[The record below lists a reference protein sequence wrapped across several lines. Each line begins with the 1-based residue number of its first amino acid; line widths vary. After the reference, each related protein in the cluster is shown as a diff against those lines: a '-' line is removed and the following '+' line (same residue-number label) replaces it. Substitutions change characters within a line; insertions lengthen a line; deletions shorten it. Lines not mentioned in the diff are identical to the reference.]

1 LRTRNPDNAAHFV
14 AQISRESNQIIMVL
28 LRAALIAAVA
38 FSVFCAT
45 IGSLDDGI
53 DEHVDKVLQ
62 EMSAED
68 DAYGIEPESTLKK
81 LKSGKEVDN
90 FLKVSV

>member
-1 LRTRNPDNAAHFV
+1 
-14 AQISRESNQIIMVL
+14 MVL
-28 LRAALIAAVA
+28 LRAVLIAAVA
-38 FSVFCAT
+38 FSIFCPT

-53 DEHVDKVLQ
+53 DEHVDKILH

-81 LKSGKEVDN
+81 LKSGREVDT